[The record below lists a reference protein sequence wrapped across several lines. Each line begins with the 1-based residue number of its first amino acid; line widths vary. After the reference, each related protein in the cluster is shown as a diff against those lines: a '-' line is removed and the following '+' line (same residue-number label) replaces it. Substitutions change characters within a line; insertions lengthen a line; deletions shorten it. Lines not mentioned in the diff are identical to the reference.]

1 MRHPFDGLNLVGCES
16 EAVGAPV
23 PQTRNEPTDSSHR
36 LSRREWLDRL
46 CAAVASTLILP
57 MASSIASER
66 TARPPANPQRPN
78 LPPGQFTTQA
88 LGEAGNPPR
97 IVLPPGQV
105 TTLALGEEGNPPRV
119 PPTTNVRNEEGVKP
133 PRGPITTFALGE
145 EGNPPKRPTM
155 AWFEAG
161 ERVR

>member
-1 MRHPFDGLNLVGCES
+1 MRHPFDGLNLAGCES

-57 MASSIASER
+57 TASSIASER
-66 TARPPANPQRPN
+66 TARPPANPQGPN
-78 LPPGQFTTQA
+78 LPPGQVTTQA
-88 LGEAGNPPR
+88 LGEEGNPPQ

-105 TTLALGEEGNPPRV
+105 TTLALGEEGNPPI
-119 PPTTNVRNEEGVKP
+119 TEARNEEVVKP
-133 PRGPITTFALGE
+133 PRPPITSRRTGE

>member
-1 MRHPFDGLNLVGCES
+1 
-16 EAVGAPV
+16 
-23 PQTRNEPTDSSHR
+23 
-36 LSRREWLDRL
+36 LDRL

-88 LGEAGNPPR
+88 LGEEGNPPR

-105 TTLALGEEGNPPRV
+105 TTLALGEEGNPPI
-119 PPTTNVRNEEGVKP
+119 TKARNEEGVKP

-145 EGNPPKRPTM
+145 EGNPPKPPTM

>member
-1 MRHPFDGLNLVGCES
+1 MRHPFDGLNLAGCES

-66 TARPPANPQRPN
+66 TARPPANRQGPN
-78 LPPGQFTTQA
+78 LPPGQVTTQA
-88 LGEAGNPPR
+88 LGEEGNPPQ

-105 TTLALGEEGNPPRV
+105 TTLALGEEGNPPI
-119 PPTTNVRNEEGVKP
+119 TKARNEEGVKP

-145 EGNPPKRPTM
+145 EGNPPKPPTM

-161 ERVR
+161 QRVR

>member
-1 MRHPFDGLNLVGCES
+1 MRHPFDGLNLAGCES

-66 TARPPANPQRPN
+66 TARPPANRQGPN
-78 LPPGQFTTQA
+78 LPPGQVTTQA
-88 LGEAGNPPR
+88 LGEEGNPPQ

-105 TTLALGEEGNPPRV
+105 TTLALGEEGNPPI
-119 PPTTNVRNEEGVKP
+119 TKARNEEGVKP

-145 EGNPPKRPTM
+145 EGNPPKPPTM

>member
-1 MRHPFDGLNLVGCES
+1 MRHPFDGLNLVECES
-16 EAVGAPV
+16 AAVNAPGT
-23 PQTRNEPTDSSHR
+23 QINNEPSESSQR

-57 MASSIASER
+57 TASSFASGQ
-66 TARPPANPQRPN
+66 TVGPSAKPGRPN
-78 LPPGQFTTQA
+78 LPPGAVTTQA
-88 LGEAGNPPR
+88 LGEEGYPPR

-119 PPTTNVRNEEGVKP
+119 PPTTKARNEEGVTP
-133 PRGPITTFALGE
+133 PRGPLTTFALGE
-145 EGNPPKRPTM
+145 EGNPAKRPTM